1 MSAADGASDEVAV
14 TAEGPAGTL
23 ALRVSRLGVVGLRN
37 LVAQE
42 LELGDGLTLLWGPN
56 GAGKTNLLEAICL
69 ALAGHSC
76 RTRNEREAIAFGES
90 MARVEV
96 EVRRD
101 GHPHRLL
108 WSLNRSGER
117 RHLVDGKATAGER
130 ETLRPAL
137 AIFLPDRL
145 ALIKG
150 PPASRRAHLDR
161 FIAALWPSR
170 AEARR
175 RYGRALAHRNALL
188 GRVRAGA
195 APGDSLD
202 AWEQE
207 LASAG
212 VELASCRREAVAA
225 LAPEFSTAAGE
236 LGIGDGAELRY
247 APRSEAAEASQ
258 LAAELLARREGD
270 LARGHTTHG
279 PHLDELVISLDGR
292 SARRFG
298 SQGEQRMALLALL
311 FAERRAL
318 LEARRA
324 PPLMLLDDVMSELDP
339 ERRAL
344 LARRLAEGGGQA
356 LLTATEPSQLGA
368 EWPHAELAVRRG
380 RAGAPSPPAEPRSDP
395 MRAAVA
401 A

>member
-1 MSAADGASDEVAV
+1 M
-14 TAEGPAGTL
+14 
-23 ALRVSRLGVVGLRN
+23 RLTRLSVVGLRN
-37 LVAQE
+37 LAAQE
-42 LELGDGLTLLWGPN
+42 VELGDGLTLLWGPN
-56 GAGKTNLLEAICL
+56 GTGKTNLLEAICL
-69 ALAGHSC
+69 ALTGHSC
-76 RTRNEREAIAFGES
+76 RTRNQRETIAFDED

-96 EVRRD
+96 EVQAD
-101 GHPHRLL
+101 GHSHLLL
-108 WSLNRSGER
+108 WSMNRSGER
-117 RHLVDGKATAGER
+117 RHLVDGNAIAGER

-150 PPASRRAHLDR
+150 PPSGRRDHLDR
-161 FIAALWPSR
+161 FVAALWPSR

-188 GRVRAGA
+188 GRVRAGT

-202 AWEQE
+202 AWDRE

-212 VELASCRREAVAA
+212 VELASWRGEAVAA
-225 LAPEFSTAAGE
+225 LAREFGAAAGE
-236 LGIGDGAELRY
+236 LGIGAGAELRY
-247 APRSEAAEASQ
+247 APRSEAEEASQ
-258 LAAELLARREGD
+258 LAAELLARRKSD

-279 PHLDELVISLDGR
+279 PHLDELAISLRGR
-292 SARRFG
+292 SGRRFG

-318 LEARRA
+318 LEARGA

-356 LLTATEPSQLGA
+356 LITATEPEQLGA
-368 EWPHAELAVRRG
+368 EWPHAELGVRDG
-380 RAGAPSPPAEPRSDP
+380 RADPTHAAADRSDAI
-395 MRAAVA
+395 RAPVA

>member
-1 MSAADGASDEVAV
+1 MHVA
-14 TAEGPAGTL
+14 
-23 ALRVSRLGVVGLRN
+23 RLSVVGVRN
-37 LVAQE
+37 LAAQE

-76 RTRNEREAIAFGES
+76 RTRSEREVIAFGEG

-101 GHPHRLL
+101 GRPHRLL
-108 WSLNRSGER
+108 WSLSRAGER
-117 RHLVDGKATAGER
+117 RHLIDGKAAGGER
-130 ETLRPAL
+130 EVLRPAL

-150 PPASRRAHLDR
+150 PPAARRAHLDR
-161 FIAALWPSR
+161 FVGALWPGR
-170 AEARR
+170 VEARR

-195 APGDSLD
+195 APSDSLE

-212 VELASCRREAVAA
+212 VELALCRRDAVAA
-225 LAPEFSTAAGE
+225 LAAEFSAAASE
-236 LGIGDGAELRY
+236 LGLSGDAELRY
-247 APRSEAAEASQ
+247 APRSDATEPAQ

-279 PHLDELVISLDGR
+279 PHLDELIISLGGR

-298 SQGEQRMALLALL
+298 SQGEQRTALLALL

-318 LEARRA
+318 LEGRRA
-324 PPLMLLDDVMSELDP
+324 PP
-339 ERRAL
+339 
-344 LARRLAEGGGQA
+344 
-356 LLTATEPSQLGA
+356 
-368 EWPHAELAVRRG
+368 
-380 RAGAPSPPAEPRSDP
+380 
-395 MRAAVA
+395 
-401 A
+401 